1 MKKVIFGSVL
11 SAFSCAMLFGAD
23 VEIEGAY
30 ARASLPNVSNSA
42 AFFVIKN
49 NSDASIE
56 ITSVNSDIAEKNE
69 LHTHIKENQMMKMMR
84 VEKLVV
90 PANSSLELKT
100 GGDHVMLMG
109 LKKELKAGD
118 EISLELGF
126 SDGDKKSFKV
136 PVKDMASTMDKM
148 QH

>member
-1 MKKVIFGSVL
+1 MKKFVL
-11 SAFSCAMLFGAD
+11 SIASIAAVFGAD

-30 ARASLPNVSNSA
+30 ARASIPNVPNSA

-49 NSDASIE
+49 NSDKDIA
-56 ITSVNSDIAEKNE
+56 ITSANSDIAQKNE
-69 LHTHIKENQMMKMMR
+69 LHTHIKENKMMKMIKI
-84 VEKLVV
+84 EKLVV
-90 PANSSLELKT
+90 PAKSSLELKS

-118 EISLELGF
+118 EINLELSF
-126 SDGDKKSFKV
+126 SDGDKKNIKV
-136 PVKDMASTMDKM
+136 PVKDLASTMHKM

>member
-1 MKKVIFGSVL
+1 MKKFVL
-11 SAFSCAMLFGAD
+11 SILSIAAVFGAD

-30 ARASLPNVSNSA
+30 ARASIPNVPNSA

-49 NSDASIE
+49 NSDKDIA
-56 ITSVNSDIAEKNE
+56 ITSANSDIAEKNE
-69 LHTHIKENQMMKMMR
+69 LHTHIKENEMMKMMKI
-84 VEKLVV
+84 EKLVV
-90 PANSSLELKT
+90 PAKSSLELKS

-118 EISLELGF
+118 EINLELSF
-126 SDGDKKSFKV
+126 SDGDKKSIKV
-136 PVKDMASTMDKM
+136 PVKDLASTMHKM